1 MVYVVCFE
9 FLLVECDLTLDSDF
23 HQNAVCVNSRSVSS
37 EFWDDLLENTG
48 QEINKS
54 HI

>member
-23 HQNAVCVNSRSVSS
+23 HQNAVSTVEVFPVNFEMIYSKTQ
-37 EFWDDLLENTG
+37 DKT
-48 QEINKS
+48 
-54 HI
+54 